1 MPRVPVLAGLLSGA
15 VVAALVVAAI
25 VFLAP
30 GPAAPAPSASPPGG
44 LSSSS
49 APASAAASPATS
61 PAASPAGTP
70 DASGSAIASA
80 SGSPTTGAN
89 FHVGEVAP
97 PLRLPQ
103 VGGGTVDL
111 GALRGRPVWINFMR
125 TDCPPCRDEFPLM
138 NGFAARYTS
147 TGLVV
152 VAVDVREPEAVADDF
167 ARSLNAT
174 FPVALDADGAV
185 QTAWGAIVLP
195 VHFWI
200 DNDGV
205 IRDGAL
211 GGIGPDI
218 MAAGLTKILGVTVT
232 P

>member
-1 MPRVPVLAGLLSGA
+1 MPRIPVVAGLLSGV
-15 VVAALVVAAI
+15 VVAALVVAAL

-30 GPAAPAPSASPPGG
+30 GPAAPSPTPSPRV
-44 LSSSS
+44 
-49 APASAAASPATS
+49 TE
-61 PAASPAGTP
+61 
-70 DASGSAIASA
+70 IASA
-80 SGSPTTGAN
+80 SPSASAAVSPETSPSGSVTTGSN

-97 PLRLPQ
+97 ALRLPQ

-111 GALRGRPVWINFMR
+111 AALRGRPVWVNFMR

-138 NGFAARYTS
+138 NGFAARYAS
-147 TGLVV
+147 TNLLV
-152 VAVDVREPEAVADDF
+152 VAVDVREAEAVADDF

-174 FPVALDADGAV
+174 FPVALDSDGAA

-200 DNDGV
+200 DKDGV

-218 MAAGLTKILGVTVT
+218 MAAGLSRILGVTVT